1 MNEGS
6 MENMVVTDK
15 VGKFIS
21 EQFIFDEDKKISPE
35 DSLLETGTIDSTGVL
50 ELVLFLEET
59 FSIQVADEDLI
70 PDNLDS
76 INKIAAFVDR
86 KIAAR

>member
-1 MNEGS
+1 

-15 VGKFIS
+15 VDKFIS